1 MVVGRTKFKRFYSVM
16 GLQFYLQGRVVIKL
30 DGYWYADLV
39 SREVDFSNWW
49 MVWISWWARNSVNSE
64 SCNLFLCGSCGRE
77 DVPKPE
83 GSWGLQKMAVEGV
96 MNLFQ
101 HQLFFLLLFIAI
113 SGQLKG
119 QDLQE
124 FELIDAFDYHQNC
137 I

>member
-1 MVVGRTKFKRFYSVM
+1 
-16 GLQFYLQGRVVIKL
+16 
-30 DGYWYADLV
+30 
-39 SREVDFSNWW
+39 
-49 MVWISWWARNSVNSE
+49 
-64 SCNLFLCGSCGRE
+64 
-77 DVPKPE
+77 
-83 GSWGLQKMAVEGV
+83 MAVEGV

-101 HQLFFLLLFIAI
+101 HQLFFLLSFIAI